1 MRDCCRAGPCEEM
14 FDSRVAQADLD
25 EYLEDGLGSLESRMV
40 DELRNLGAVAR
51 ARVLEIGGGIG
62 AIQAE
67 LLQEGAASG
76 EVIELVA
83 AYRAYAGRLA
93 AKRGFAD
100 RTSWR
105 VHDILADP
113 DAVEPADVVVMNRV
127 VCCSADGPAL
137 AAAAAGLTTRALV
150 LSYPRSTRLTRFA
163 AAAQRAAYRL
173 FGRQYRAFA
182 WPEERL
188 IRAAASGGL
197 VEASRGGGLIWRY
210 LVMLRPA

>member
-1 MRDCCRAGPCEEM
+1 MKDCCRAGPCEEM
-14 FDSRVAQADLD
+14 FDARTAEGDLED
-25 EYLEDGLGSLESRMV
+25 YLELGLGPLESRMV
-40 DELRNLGAVAR
+40 DELSRVRAVDG

-62 AIQAE
+62 AIQAD
-67 LLQEGAASG
+67 LLQKGAASG

-83 AYRAYAGRLA
+83 AYGPYADRLA
-93 AKRGFAD
+93 KQRGYAD

-105 VHDILADP
+105 VHDLLADP

-127 VCCSADGPAL
+127 VCCSADGPDL
-137 AAAAAGLTTRALV
+137 AAAAAALTTRALI
-150 LSYPRSTRLTRFA
+150 LSYPRSTRLTRLA
-163 AAAQRAAYRL
+163 TAAQRAAYR
-173 FGRQYRAFA
+173 FIGRQYRAYA

>member
-1 MRDCCRAGPCEEM
+1 M
-14 FDSRVAQADLD
+14 FDSRTAQADLD
-25 EYLEDGLGSLESRMV
+25 EYLEDGLGPLESRMV
-40 DELRNLGAVAR
+40 GELCSLGAIEG

-67 LLQEGAASG
+67 LLQSGAAVG

-93 AKRGFAD
+93 EQRGFAD

-113 DAVEPADVVVMNRV
+113 SAVEAADVVVMNRV
-127 VCCSADGPAL
+127 VCCSADGPEL
-137 AAAAAGLTTRALV
+137 AAAAAALTRRALV

-182 WPEERL
+182 WPEQRL
-188 IRAAASGGL
+188 VTAAASGGL
-197 VEASRGGGLIWRY
+197 MEASRGGGLIWRY

>member
-1 MRDCCRAGPCEEM
+1 M
-14 FDSRVAQADLD
+14 FDSRTAQADLD
-25 EYLEDGLGSLESRMV
+25 DYLEDGLGTLERQMV
-40 DELRNLGAVAR
+40 GELRAAGAIDG

-67 LLQEGAASG
+67 LLQSGAASG

-83 AYRAYAGRLA
+83 AYRAYASRLA
-93 AKRGFAD
+93 EKRGLVD

-105 VHDILADP
+105 VHDLLAEP
-113 DAVEPADVVVMNRV
+113 STVEPADVVVMNRV
-127 VCCSADGPAL
+127 VCCSADGLEL
-137 AAAAAGLTTRALV
+137 AAAAAALTRRALV
-150 LSYPRSTRLTRFA
+150 LSYPRSTRLTRFV

-182 WPEERL
+182 WPEEQL
-188 IRAAASGGL
+188 KQAAAGGGL

-210 LVMLRPA
+210 LVMLRPV